1 MKTMCNAI
9 VALGLCAA
17 FAAGTAAAQ
26 EMKEKTIKDQLVGAW
41 SVVSVVVD
49 NDGKRTE
56 PFGPAP
62 KGMFIFTADGHFATS
77 IIGSERQ
84 KFASNNRATG
94 TADENKAAVTGNIS
108 TFGTYAVGSDG
119 SIDFHIVGSSF
130 PNWDGTKQ
138 NASSRS
144 KARRSSG
151 KTRPHPPVGASRS
164 GSSARDRCRR
174 NEIGSRASDRQA
186 LAAHRFTRNMPPAP
200 PCGSLAARACRPRPP
215 GPWRAGSRSGR
226 RRASGARSARPGKP

>member
-17 FAAGTAAAQ
+17 FVAGTAAAQ
-26 EMKEKTIKDQLVGAW
+26 EMKEKTIRDQLIGAW

-49 NDGKRTE
+49 NDGKKTE
-56 PFGPAP
+56 PFGSAP
-62 KGMFIFTADGHFATS
+62 KGMFIFTADGHFATG

-138 NASSRS
+138 KRLVEIKGEEIIWKNPAASTGGS
-144 KARRSSG
+144 
-151 KTRPHPPVGASRS
+151 ASIRL
-164 GSSARDRCRR
+164 
-174 NEIGSRASDRQA
+174 Q
-186 LAAHRFTRNMPPAP
+186 
-200 PCGSLAARACRPRPP
+200 
-215 GPWRAGSRSGR
+215 RAG
-226 RRASGARSARPGKP
+226 AMPQK